1 MASKSNLKIDT
12 AGRHMVGP
20 QQYGAGHVQEPDN
33 DSEARSAAGDE
44 LISHARPLLRVFVN
58 MNSTII
64 TNPQHDFR
72 FLHYV
77 LTNTR
82 AGRPHTQELIVTPM
96 HKFLLRT
103 STQWIR

>member
-1 MASKSNLKIDT
+1 MREGEQELSENRIS
-12 AGRHMVGP
+12 RHMVGP

-44 LISHARPLLRVFVN
+44 LISHMRPIPRVFVN
-58 MNSTII
+58 RYSTII

-82 AGRPHTQELIVTPM
+82 AGRPHTQELIVAPM
-96 HKFLLRT
+96 HKFC
-103 STQWIR
+103 